1 MKITA
6 HPHKV
11 IGELLE
17 RGPQSSIIWTPNG
30 DRKQAE
36 LMRVISVGSKVHE
49 IFENVKPGDL
59 MLLSPERYGANMT
72 IKDDE
77 TGEVQELHVAR
88 AEDLL
93 AHVGD
98 VDA

>member
-6 HPHKV
+6 HPHRI
-11 IGELLE
+11 IGELLKQ
-17 RGPQSSIIWTPNG
+17 GPQSSVIWTPNSE
-30 DRKQAE
+30 RRQAE

-49 IFENVKPGDL
+49 IFDDVKPGDI
-59 MLLSPERYGANMT
+59 MLLSPETYGAN
-72 IKDDE
+72 IVIRDDE

>member
-6 HPHKV
+6 HPHRI

-17 RGPQSSIIWTPNG
+17 RGPQSSVIWTPDT

-36 LMRVISVGSKVHE
+36 LIRVISVGSKVHE
-49 IFENVKPGDL
+49 IFDNVKPGDL

-77 TGEVQELHVAR
+77 TGEVQELHVAD

-93 AHVGD
+93 AHVGE

>member
-6 HPHKV
+6 HPHRV

-17 RGPQSSIIWTPNG
+17 QGPRSSVIWTPDG
-30 DRKQAE
+30 ERKQAE

-49 IFENVKPGDL
+49 IFDNVKPGDL
-59 MLLSPERYGANMT
+59 ILLSPERYGANMT
-72 IKDDE
+72 IRDDE
-77 TGEVQELHVAR
+77 TGETQKLHVAR

-93 AHVGD
+93 AHVED

>member
-1 MKITA
+1 MRITA
-6 HPHKV
+6 HPHRI

-17 RGPQSSIIWTPNG
+17 RGPQSNVIWTPDG
-30 DRKQAE
+30 ERKQAE

-49 IFENVKPGDL
+49 IFDNVRPGDL

-72 IKDDE
+72 VKDDE

-98 VDA
+98 IDA

>member
-1 MKITA
+1 
-6 HPHKV
+6 
-11 IGELLE
+11 
-17 RGPQSSIIWTPNG
+17 
-30 DRKQAE
+30 
-36 LMRVISVGSKVHE
+36 MRVISVGSKVHE
-49 IFENVKPGDL
+49 IFEDVKPGDL

>member
-6 HPHKV
+6 HPHRI

-17 RGPQSSIIWTPNG
+17 RGPQSSVIWTP
-30 DRKQAE
+30 DTERKQAE

-49 IFENVKPGDL
+49 IFDNVKPGDL

-93 AHVGD
+93 AHVGE

>member
-6 HPHKV
+6 HPHRI
-11 IGELLE
+11 IGELLQ
-17 RGPQSSIIWTPNG
+17 RGPQSSLIWTPDNE
-30 DRKQAE
+30 RKQAE
-36 LMRVISVGSKVHE
+36 LIRVISVGSKVHE
-49 IFENVKPGDL
+49 IFDNVKPGDL

-72 IKDDE
+72 VKDDE
-77 TGEVQELHVAR
+77 TGEIQELHVAR

-93 AHVGD
+93 AHIGD

>member
-6 HPHKV
+6 HPDRI

-17 RGPQSSIIWTPNG
+17 RGPQSNVIWTP
-30 DRKQAE
+30 DTRRKQAE
-36 LMRVISVGSKVHE
+36 LIRVISVGSKVHE
-49 IFENVKPGDL
+49 IFDNINPGDL

-72 IKDDE
+72 IRDDE

-93 AHVGD
+93 AHIGD
-98 VDA
+98 IDA